1 MSVRQ
6 AGQTLLLAVQ
16 AVLMDSQL
24 TLSFFP
30 RLSTGA
36 KDLAVYFFEKNGL
49 LNQPESVDAALAA
62 GPGDAAERKE
72 KVLEEVVGLMARG
85 VAL

>member
-49 LNQPESVDAALAA
+49 LNVADGGLAAPAA
-62 GPGDAAERKE
+62 GPDDAAERKE
-72 KVLEEVVGLMARG
+72 KVLEEVVGSMARG